1 MNKRSRSRSHKPLKT
16 GELANLIGVTSQMIR
31 IYIKNNEIPYH
42 ISPVSGRYMFTKEDV
57 DEIYKKFNLNNP
69 LSNDEDELENSLVS
83 DNEEKIWCHYARSS
97 SGSKEIID
105 SQFQKLQIAYGDAKF
120 KINDKSSGLNEK
132 RKGLSRIF
140 ELAKNKE
147 ITDIAVVRED
157 RLARFGLKYIYEI
170 FSQNNV
176 NVHVLTNDKDKN
188 TVSLEQEMMDDFM
201 AIIAS
206 FSGRFS
212 QMKSNKAK
220 LNLLKQAEKRI
231 KISTGEEQ
239 SSE

>member
-1 MNKRSRSRSHKPLKT
+1 
-16 GELANLIGVTSQMIR
+16 
-31 IYIKNNEIPYH
+31 
-42 ISPVSGRYMFTKEDV
+42 MFTKEDV

-69 LSNDEDELENSLVS
+69 LSNDEDELDNSFVP

>member
-1 MNKRSRSRSHKPLKT
+1 MSKNQNSNANGNAPLKT
-16 GELANLIGVTSQMIR
+16 GELANLIGVSSQMIR
-31 IYIKNNEIPYH
+31 IYIKNNKIPYH
-42 ISPVSGRYMFTKEDV
+42 ISPVSGRFMFTKEDI
-57 DEIYKKFNLNNP
+57 DEIYKKFNLPNPQNKEVINSFNN
-69 LSNDEDELENSLVS
+69 SNSENKEAV
-83 DNEEKIWCHYARSS
+83 WCHYARSS

-105 SQFQKLQIAYGDAKF
+105 SQFEKLQLAYGDAKF

-132 RKGLSRIF
+132 RKGLNRIF
-140 ELAKNKE
+140 ELAKNRE

-170 FSQNNV
+170 LRQNNV
-176 NVHVLTNDKDKN
+176 NVHVLINDKTDK
-188 TVSLEQEMMDDFM
+188 SLEQEMMDDFM

-220 LNLLKQAEKRI
+220 LNLLKQAEERI
-231 KISTGEEQ
+231 KTNHEQ
-239 SSE
+239 S

>member
-1 MNKRSRSRSHKPLKT
+1 MNKRSRSHKPLKT

-69 LSNDEDELENSLVS
+69 LSNDEDELDNSLVP
-83 DNEEKIWCHYARSS
+83 DNEEKIWCHYVRSS

-201 AIIAS
+201 AIIAY

>member
-1 MNKRSRSRSHKPLKT
+1 MSKNQNSNANGNAPLKT
-16 GELANLIGVTSQMIR
+16 GELANLIGVSSQMIR
-31 IYIKNNEIPYH
+31 IYIKNNKIPYH
-42 ISPVSGRYMFTKEDV
+42 ISPVSGRFMFTKEDIE
-57 DEIYKKFNLNNP
+57 EIYKKFNLPNPQNKEVINSFNN
-69 LSNDEDELENSLVS
+69 SNSENKEAV
-83 DNEEKIWCHYARSS
+83 WCHYARSS

-105 SQFQKLQIAYGDAKF
+105 SQFEKLQLAYGDAKF

-132 RKGLSRIF
+132 RKGLNRIF
-140 ELAKNKE
+140 ELAKNRE

-170 FSQNNV
+170 LRQNNV
-176 NVHVLTNDKDKN
+176 NVHVLINDKTDK
-188 TVSLEQEMMDDFM
+188 SLEQEMMDDFM

-220 LNLLKQAEKRI
+220 LNLLKQAEERI
-231 KISTGEEQ
+231 KTNHEQ
-239 SSE
+239 S

>member
-1 MNKRSRSRSHKPLKT
+1 MTNKHKPLKT

-57 DEIYKKFNLNNP
+57 DEIYKKFNLPNP
-69 LSNDEDELENSLVS
+69 QNKEVINSFNDSNSENKEAV
-83 DNEEKIWCHYARSS
+83 WCHYARSS

-105 SQFQKLQIAYGDAKF
+105 SQFEKLQLAYGDAKF

-132 RKGLSRIF
+132 RKGLHRIF
-140 ELAKNKE
+140 ELARNRE

-170 FSQNNV
+170 LRQNNV
-176 NVHVLTNDKDKN
+176 NVHILTNDKTDKRS
-188 TVSLEQEMMDDFM
+188 TLEQEMMDDFM

-220 LNLLKQAEKRI
+220 LNLLKQAEERI
-231 KISTGEEQ
+231 KTNHDRHSG
-239 SSE
+239 